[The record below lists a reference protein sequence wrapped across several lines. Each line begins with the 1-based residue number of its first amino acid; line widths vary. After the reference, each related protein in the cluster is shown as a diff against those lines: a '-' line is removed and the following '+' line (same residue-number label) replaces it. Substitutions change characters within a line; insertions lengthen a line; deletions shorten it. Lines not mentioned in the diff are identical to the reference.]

1 MYSQHS
7 GGRDRRISVCVC
19 VFKASLVYIAGSRTA
34 RATQRNPVLE
44 NKRNKCE
51 TERERERER
60 ERPEWRWRTPCI
72 LTLRRQ
78 RQADL

>member
-1 MYSQHS
+1 MVYSQHS

-44 NKRNKCE
+44 NKKSKQDKRKLGVLLLQPQCHIPWCLLFF
-51 TERERERER
+51 R
-60 ERPEWRWRTPCI
+60 
-72 LTLRRQ
+72 
-78 RQADL
+78 ASV